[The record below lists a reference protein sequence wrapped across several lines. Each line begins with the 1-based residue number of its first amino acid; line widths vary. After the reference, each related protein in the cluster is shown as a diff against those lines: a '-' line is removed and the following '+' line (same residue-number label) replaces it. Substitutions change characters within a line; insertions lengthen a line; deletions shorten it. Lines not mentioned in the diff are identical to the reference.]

1 LGNCEELILSFAT
14 KIGHD
19 GANLGVNHAVLFELR
34 REMWKGSPMTYLSQT
49 DAALALT
56 RNRGVGSRREERV
69 YQVVTVA
76 AMVTMIAS
84 TFVF

>member
-1 LGNCEELILSFAT
+1 
-14 KIGHD
+14 
-19 GANLGVNHAVLFELR
+19 
-34 REMWKGSPMTYLSQT
+34 MTYLSQV
-49 DAALALT
+49 DAALAVT